1 MAKRSIKLV
10 FVDVNEFYDEK
21 DELNTELLKIRV
33 KIINPS
39 LVLISI
45 CFSETLDLGFALE
58 LNGIFPELRLKRDLQ
73 LVTKGKQIM
82 LDPTQIN
89 LLYTMADP
97 CNIEKTT
104 ILHGPEGSGKTLL
117 AVEVL
122 KMKLIHYMKKTKLPT
137 NESKKKIR
145 VIVCGSYTGEDRVPL
160 LLKQLIEETKDIEDF
175 CTIEFKPLAEL
186 KMKNPDSFQK
196 RLNQVLGLENKQFVH
211 SLVMMDEL
219 YPGFATERWKEFKG
233 LPNTDFVFALRHAFN
248 DGVCFGWFQRL
259 TIKERDYQDIME
271 QQGVDVFEN
280 TVFCHLRKS
289 FRCTQELLS
298 LTYYML
304 MHSPPEEQLYKQKSF
319 VHLPESISGKKPLWL
334 EASSLEAF
342 LKYTDTNEDLKD
354 ATDVMVIYEPD
365 NIKDV
370 IQKLRAHCLRRKW
383 KVCPSTSVMGSEAS
397 IVIIFDMK
405 SVHFE
410 AISRAVLQ
418 LIFVTTQT
426 SK

>member
-1 MAKRSIKLV
+1 MV

-21 DELNTELLKIRV
+21 DELNTEKLKIRV

-45 CFSETLDLGFALE
+45 CFSETLDLRFALE
-58 LNGIFPELRLKRDLQ
+58 LDGIFPEMRLKRDLQ

-82 LDPTQIN
+82 LDPTQID

-122 KMKLIHYMKKTKLPT
+122 KMKLIHYMKKTKLPS
-137 NESKKKIR
+137 NEAKKKIR

-196 RLNQVLGLENKQFVH
+196 RLNQVLGLENKQFVQ

-248 DGVCFGWFQRL
+248 DGVCLTWMQSLFQ
-259 TIKERDYQDIME
+259 KEKDFQDIME
-271 QQGVDVFEN
+271 QQGVDVREN

-304 MHSPPEEQLYKQKSF
+304 MHSPHEEELYKQKSF
-319 VHLPESISGKKPLWL
+319 VHLPQSLSGDGLKPLWL
-334 EASSLEAF
+334 EVPSLDAF
-342 LKYTDTNEDLKD
+342 IHYSDNNDRLKLETNVLIIYDQAFIDGELIYT
-354 ATDVMVIYEPD
+354 
-365 NIKDV
+365 
-370 IQKLRAHCLRRKW
+370 LRGYAAKRNWR
-383 KVCPSTSVMGSEAS
+383 VCSSTSVMGSEAS
-397 IVIIFDMK
+397 TVIIFNMK
-405 SVHFE
+405 TIHFE

-418 LIFVTTQT
+418 LIFVTTNEEE
-426 SK
+426 